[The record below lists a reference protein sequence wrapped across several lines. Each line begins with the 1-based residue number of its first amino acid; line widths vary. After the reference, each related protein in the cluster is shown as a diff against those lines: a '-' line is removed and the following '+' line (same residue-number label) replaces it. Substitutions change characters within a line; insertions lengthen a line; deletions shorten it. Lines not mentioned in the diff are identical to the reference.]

1 MSDLPPSL
9 IHPAEL
15 PEDDVEEEQEDEI
28 NEEDIDEIIEDDDED
43 FPMDGDDDDQEGDDV
58 PGGIIME
65 EGEGEDGEEVDYSHV
80 VDNSASQA
88 SQSTRARPLAWPR
101 IPVSSRT
108 YADLSAL
115 LCIRCSLAAL
125 HRDGSSVFDVSLHPL
140 HPNPP
145 LAVSGGE
152 DDLAFLFDTTTG
164 KEIVKLS
171 GHEDSV
177 VATSFSQYS
186 CLAFLGR

>member
-15 PEDDVEEEQEDEI
+15 PEDDAEEEQEDQI

-65 EGEGEDGEEVDYSHV
+65 EGEGEDGDGEEVDYSHV

-88 SQSTRARPLAWPR
+88 SQSARA
-101 IPVSSRT
+101 
-108 YADLSAL
+108 
-115 LCIRCSLAAL
+115 
-125 HRDGSSVFDVSLHPL
+125 
-140 HPNPP
+140 
-145 LAVSGGE
+145 
-152 DDLAFLFDTTTG
+152 
-164 KEIVKLS
+164 
-171 GHEDSV
+171 
-177 VATSFSQYS
+177 
-186 CLAFLGR
+186 CLLGREPQ